1 GPRREETEEPAPKKT
16 YFTGIGNRL
25 GSEGE
30 SSTQVQ
36 QQVPE
41 PSRTPEALESV
52 TRTLTFWR
60 DGYSLEDGPLMSY
73 TDPANRE
80 FLDAIS
86 NGIAP
91 LRYLNVRPGQPVEMK
106 VLKRMDEDY
115 KAPPKAPPKPFEG
128 AGNRLG
134 GMTSSSSTTPGSFP
148 GGSSQAAAPPPS
160 RLEIDESKPVTRIQ
174 IRMADGT
181 RMVARFNLT
190 HTVNDIRGF
199 INASGNGGS
208 APYSLFTNP
217 RKDPNPLDNVLLTIE
232 EAGLAN
238 AVVFQGP

>member
-1 GPRREETEEPAPKKT
+1 
-16 YFTGIGNRL
+16 
-25 GSEGE
+25 
-30 SSTQVQ
+30 
-36 QQVPE
+36 
-41 PSRTPEALESV
+41 
-52 TRTLTFWR
+52 
-60 DGYSLEDGPLMSY
+60 
-73 TDPANRE
+73 
-80 FLDAIS
+80 
-86 NGIAP
+86 
-91 LRYLNVRPGQPVEMK
+91 MK
-106 VLKRMDEDY
+106 VLKRMEEDY
-115 KAPPKAPPKPFEG
+115 KEPPKAPPRPFEG

-134 GMTSSSSTTPGSFP
+134 GMTSSSSSTTPGSFP
-148 GGSSQAAAPPPS
+148 GGSSQATAPPPS
-160 RLEIDESKPVTRIQ
+160 KLVIDESKPVTRIQ

-190 HTVNDIRGF
+190 HNVNDIRGF